1 MHACTTTEELTSRRT
16 VSASKRV
23 ETGPLLLLLLAR
35 QRGDTKG
42 VQMDHQA
49 TCHSLTL
56 VPSRDQLERM
66 GDDIA
71 ELAAHLQAAT
81 YQLLRMIDQFDRL
94 QGWAETGARSCAH
107 WLSWRLGIG
116 SNAAREKVRVARAL
130 AELPLLSQ
138 AMQRGQLS
146 FSMAR
151 AITRVATPENEA
163 ELLTFACRG
172 SAHQVER
179 LVRIYRGVQRAQSEE
194 HEERQHES
202 RALRTWTDAQGMLV
216 IEGRLPPE
224 LGAAVRKALDLAE
237 ALLARSEEKPANVTA
252 VTPCHAE
259 TSLPETAA
267 QKRADA
273 LGLLAQSA
281 LGRSGFLARGSGQA
295 ADHLQVVLHVDA
307 KALTHSNHPDQQ
319 GCSAAAAGHGVAGR
333 CCFEHGEPIS
343 SMTARRLSCDSS
355 RVTMLHGADGS
366 VLSVG
371 RKTRAIPRAIRR
383 ALMTRDLGCRF
394 PGCNHQ
400 RYLQAHHLQHWATG
414 GETRLD
420 NLILLCSGHHRLLHE
435 GGFSAALN
443 LQGELVFSRPDGR
456 VLPDVWPVPSVGED
470 GQASLVRAN
479 QSRGLDI
486 SHQTLP
492 VWQGGHPD
500 YGWAVEILL
509 EADQAASL
517 NTNKKLRSG

>member
-1 MHACTTTEELTSRRT
+1 MN
-16 VSASKRV
+16 
-23 ETGPLLLLLLAR
+23 
-35 QRGDTKG
+35 
-42 VQMDHQA
+42 HQA
-49 TCHSLTL
+49 SCHPLTL
-56 VPSRDQLERM
+56 APSRDQLERM

-81 YQLLRMIDQFDRL
+81 YQLLRMIYQFDQL

-107 WLSWRLGIG
+107 WLSWRLCIG
-116 SNAAREKVRVARAL
+116 SNAAREKMRVARAL

-163 ELLTFACRG
+163 ELLTFAQHG

-194 HEERQHES
+194 REERQHES
-202 RALRTWTDAQGMLV
+202 RYLRTWTDDQGMLV

-224 LGAAVRKALDLAE
+224 LGAAVQKALDLAE
-237 ALLARSEEKPANVTA
+237 AQLARSEENTANVTA
-252 VTPCHAE
+252 VTPPPHEMSPPHGTANV
-259 TSLPETAA
+259 TAVTPLPETAA

-307 KALTHSNHPDQQ
+307 EALTHPNQRGS
-319 GCSAAAAGHGVAGR
+319 SAASAPSSAASAHPGVAGT

-343 SMTARRLSCDSS
+343 SMTAQRLSCDSS
-355 RVTMLHGADGS
+355 RVTMLHGADGG

-371 RKTRAIPRAIRR
+371 RKTRAIPQAIRR

-400 RYLQAHHLQHWATG
+400 QYLQAHHLQHWAAG

-435 GGFSAALN
+435 GRFSAALN

-456 VLPDVWPVPSVGED
+456 VLPEVWPVPPVGED
-470 GQASLVRAN
+470 GQSSLVRAN

-509 EADQAASL
+509 EADQAAGLSEHE
-517 NTNKKLRSG
+517 